1 MESNLN
7 PNNKRSA
14 NDANDYQD
22 NPNNNTKRTRT
33 TKVDLRFLLASRMR
47 KKKFFFL
54 FIHLKNLGDAGAII
68 GRQGKNIQMLRS
80 KYKTIIQVPVK
91 EII

>member
-47 KKKFFFL
+47 KKNFFFIYS
-54 FIHLKNLGDAGAII
+54 FEKF
-68 GRQGKNIQMLRS
+68 R
-80 KYKTIIQVPVK
+80 
-91 EII
+91 